1 MKKLFILLV
10 VVFSFVSIKA
20 QTTSV
25 SMTVVDP
32 STQVW
37 ANGFITYT
45 FSPTPGYPG
54 PYQWQGANLPSIYLT
69 PQTATLDGSGT
80 TTISIP
86 DNTTITPAKSSWAFV
101 VCSNT
106 SFQCASIK
114 IPVSGV
120 SEDISSII
128 NAALVAINL
137 PATTF
142 PRAYTT
148 DEITLNPQQG
158 GLFYNATLHCLEFW
172 NGTVWGCLA
181 QGSTPFFQV
190 NGVYLSTQ
198 DLINYESNNSS
209 LVLDN
214 PSAGNVNLEIN
225 PTLQATFCLKDG
237 TNCGAITIN
246 SITCDIAG
254 SCTLPI
260 TGTTT
265 INGTA
270 CALNGS
276 CTITTAG
283 TTTINTVPCALGG
296 SCTIPTGISTPRVCN
311 IDGCFV
317 IFSDGTVEEW
327 GSVNVTPTT
336 GAQGTATITFPYT
349 FPTTFSLTT
358 VGETVSGCV
367 TGDPLVPFGVGFV
380 STTLTGVNLNV
391 SKFAVAG
398 GGGANFNSSP
408 ACIVQWTAIGY

>member
-10 VVFSFVSIKA
+10 VMFSFSSLKA

-45 FSPTPGYPG
+45 FSPAPGYPG

-69 PQTATLDGSGT
+69 PQTATLNGSGV

-86 DNTTITPAKSSWAFV
+86 DNNTITPANSSWAFV

-114 IPVSGV
+114 IPVSGA

-148 DEITLNPQQG
+148 TEITLNPQQG
-158 GLFYNATLHCLEFW
+158 GLFYNATLQCLEFW

-198 DLINYESNNSS
+198 DLINYESTNSS
-209 LVLDN
+209 LTLSN

-225 PTLQATFCLKDG
+225 PTLQATFCLENG
-237 TNCGAITIN
+237 TNCGTITIN
-246 SITCDIAG
+246 NITCDIAG

-265 INGTA
+265 INGTV

-276 CTITTAG
+276 CTIVSSG
-283 TTTINTVPCALGG
+283 TTTINTIPCALGG
-296 SCTIPTGISTPRVCN
+296 SCTVPTGINTPRVCN
-311 IDGCFV
+311 ADGCFV

-327 GSVNVTPTT
+327 GTVTAAPA
-336 GAQGTATITFPYT
+336 GGTVQTVPIVFPYT
-349 FPTTFSLTT
+349 FPT
-358 VGETVSGCV
+358 
-367 TGDPLVPFGVGFV
+367 
-380 STTLTGVNLNV
+380 STTLTV
-391 SKFAVAG
+391 SAG
-398 GGGANFNSSP
+398 SVPDGTNNDSLSVYYINKSLTGATVVLRCASNIGGTGCPNISNSVP
-408 ACIVQWTAIGY
+408 VDWHAIGY